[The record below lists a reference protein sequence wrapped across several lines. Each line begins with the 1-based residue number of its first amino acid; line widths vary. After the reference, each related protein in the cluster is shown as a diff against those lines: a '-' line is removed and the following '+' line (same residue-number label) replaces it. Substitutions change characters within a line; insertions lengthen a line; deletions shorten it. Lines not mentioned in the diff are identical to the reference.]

1 MKTVILAGGMGTRLS
16 EETESKP
23 KPMVEIGGH
32 PMLWH
37 IMNIY
42 AAAGFNEFVIALG
55 YKGEVIKEYFLD
67 FHALNSNLTVNL
79 GSGNVAVHDGKR
91 SDWTVQMVDTGA
103 EVMTGGRIKRLASE
117 LKDGT
122 FMLTYGD
129 GVADL
134 DIRKLVEFHRSHGK
148 LCTVTAVHL
157 PSRFGA
163 FELTAGDRVEKFR
176 EKSRADGE
184 WINGGFFVCEPGVL
198 DLIADDQT
206 VWERD
211 PLEKLVEAGE
221 LMAYRHEGFWF
232 AMDSLREKRELEKMW
247 ADGSAPWKVW

>member
-1 MKTVILAGGMGTRLS
+1 MKTVILAGGFGTRLS
-16 EETESKP
+16 EETDLRP
-23 KPMVEIGGH
+23 KPMVEIGGR

-42 AAAGFNEFVIALG
+42 AASGFKDFVIALG
-55 YKGEVIKEYFLD
+55 YKGEVIKDYFLD
-67 FHALNSNLTVNL
+67 FHAFNSNVKVNLGTGKVEVLDGKHPEWTVNL
-79 GSGNVAVHDGKR
+79 
-91 SDWTVQMVDTGA
+91 MDTGSN
-103 EVMTGGRIKRLASE
+103 VMTGGRIKRLASE

-134 DIRKLVEFHRSHGK
+134 DIRKLVEFHKAHGK

-157 PSRFGA
+157 PSRFGVFDIGEGGA
-163 FELTAGDRVEKFR
+163 VGNFR

-184 WINGGFFVCEPGVL
+184 WINGGFFVCEPGAL
-198 DLIADDQT
+198 DLIEGDDT
-206 VWERD
+206 VWEHD

-221 LMAYRHEGFWF
+221 LMAYRHEGFWY

-247 ADGSAPWKVW
+247 ANGKAPWKVW

>member
-1 MKTVILAGGMGTRLS
+1 MKTVILAGGLGTRLS
-16 EETESKP
+16 EETEIRP

-42 AAAGFNEFVIALG
+42 SAAGFNEFVIALG
-55 YKGEVIKEYFLD
+55 YKGEVVKRYFLD

-79 GSGNVAVHDGKR
+79 GSGKLTVHDGNR
-91 SDWTVQMVDTGA
+91 PSWGVNMVDTGA
-103 EVMTGGRIKRLASE
+103 DVMTGGRIKRLADK
-117 LKDGT
+117 LRDGT

-129 GVADL
+129 GLADL

-157 PSRFGA
+157 PSRFGT
-163 FELTAGDRVEKFR
+163 FELTTGDKVEKFR
-176 EKSRADGE
+176 EKSRAGGD

-198 DLIADDQT
+198 DLIDGDET

-211 PLEKLVEAGE
+211 PLENLVEAGE